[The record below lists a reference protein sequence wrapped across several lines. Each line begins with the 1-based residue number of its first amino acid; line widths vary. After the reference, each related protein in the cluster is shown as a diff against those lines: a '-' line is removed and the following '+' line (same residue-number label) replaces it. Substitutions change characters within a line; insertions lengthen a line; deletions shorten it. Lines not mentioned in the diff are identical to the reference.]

1 MTGTR
6 TPLDS
11 NPVGTTEGDAAEG
24 ADQPEG
30 ETLRASLPGENRST
44 ALTLF
49 GIVFVMLASAV
60 GIVFLVLHFEAI
72 HALSKP

>member
-11 NPVGTTEGDAAEG
+11 NPVGTTEAEAAEST
-24 ADQPEG
+24 DQEEPQ
-30 ETLRASLPGENRST
+30 TLRASLPGENRIT

-60 GIVFLVLHFEAI
+60 AIVFLVLHFEAI
-72 HALSKP
+72 HALS